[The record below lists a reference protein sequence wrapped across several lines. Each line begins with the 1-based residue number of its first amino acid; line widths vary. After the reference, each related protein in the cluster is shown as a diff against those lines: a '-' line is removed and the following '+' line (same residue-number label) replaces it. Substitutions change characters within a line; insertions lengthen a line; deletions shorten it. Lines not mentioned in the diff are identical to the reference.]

1 VTPENEAHFMRDNI
15 SLQMTFNS
23 ESMTKKLEKFFSLK
37 EDDMQRTIHIND
49 LRSWNEAKV
58 TGG

>member
-1 VTPENEAHFMRDNI
+1 
-15 SLQMTFNS
+15 
-23 ESMTKKLEKFFSLK
+23 MTKKLEKFFELS
-37 EDDMQRTIHIND
+37 EDKMHITLHIND

>member
-1 VTPENEAHFMRDNI
+1 
-15 SLQMTFNS
+15 MTFKG
-23 ESMTKKLEKFFSLK
+23 ESMTKKLEKFFGLSD
-37 EDDMQRTIHIND
+37 EDMQRTIHIND

>member
-1 VTPENEAHFMRDNI
+1 MRKNI
-15 SLQMTFNS
+15 SLKLSFTAD
-23 ESMTKKLEKFFSLK
+23 SMTKKLEKFFDLS
-37 EDDMQRTIHIND
+37 EENMQKVLYIND